1 MPSTIQRLRIF
12 RYAKFD
18 IDALCCLASRLR
30 SGISCFCD
38 TSQAP
43 FNGSLNWA
51 VSVFFVDGVE
61 WLLRSPLNENGAI
74 LCPQTNSMLL
84 ESEAVTIKYIRAHSS
99 IPVPEI
105 FAYSCS
111 KENEIGIPYI
121 LMSKA
126 PGYPLRLHWT
136 HMSPEGKAKILR
148 QLGSIT
154 WQLCQ
159 LKFDQIGSLFEGAHD
174 PVIKTC
180 LTRGLLVHERHTL
193 DLPRG
198 PFASATDFYKALISA
213 FQEHASILP
222 LSPRCFFAPLP
233 LPEEYEDNSQF
244 QRSRDRWHDFVALG
258 SKIDGS
264 ENRADYTIVGD
275 LLAEMRLK
283 WVKDTYFEED
293 SCRYSLHHPDISV
306 NNIFIDEEYNI
317 TCLID
322 WAFCSSLPLSVA
334 VTEPGLP
341 QSRHE
346 LSEQLR
352 EEFRQGFQET
362 PYVMSQQ
369 VDLKERALLCRIL
382 QHSRPMW
389 LLSRVLNFDAT
400 VDYPLLNDLWAIV
413 NPNRGHLLMEFK
425 TRQSWDQYME
435 LHALLKEDD
444 HPFDVA
450 ERNHFDQ
457 RSQFD
462 LTVAKKLTLIS
473 QWSSRYSKPSF
484 SGLRAASAAF
494 IADKTLWKW
503 VDRCIMDLQEKV

>member
-1 MPSTIQRLRIF
+1 MRTTP
-12 RYAKFD
+12 
-18 IDALCCLASRLR
+18 
-30 SGISCFCD
+30 
-38 TSQAP
+38 
-43 FNGSLNWA
+43 
-51 VSVFFVDGVE
+51 
-61 WLLRSPLNENGAI
+61 
-74 LCPQTNSMLL
+74 NS
-84 ESEAVTIKYIRAHSS
+84 
-99 IPVPEI
+99 
-105 FAYSCS
+105 
-111 KENEIGIPYI
+111 
-121 LMSKA
+121 
-126 PGYPLRLHWT
+126 
-136 HMSPEGKAKILR
+136 
-148 QLGSIT
+148 
-154 WQLCQ
+154 
-159 LKFDQIGSLFEGAHD
+159 
-174 PVIKTC
+174 
-180 LTRGLLVHERHTL
+180 
-193 DLPRG
+193 
-198 PFASATDFYKALISA
+198 
-213 FQEHASILP
+213 
-222 LSPRCFFAPLP
+222 
-233 LPEEYEDNSQF
+233 

-275 LLAEMRLK
+275 LLAEMRLN
-283 WVKDTYFEED
+283 
-293 SCRYSLHHPDISV
+293 V

-435 LHALLKEDD
+435 LHACKEG
-444 HPFDVA
+444 
-450 ERNHFDQ
+450 R
-457 RSQFD
+457 
-462 LTVAKKLTLIS
+462 
-473 QWSSRYSKPSF
+473 
-484 SGLRAASAAF
+484 
-494 IADKTLWKW
+494 
-503 VDRCIMDLQEKV
+503 